1 MSTLITLFAV
11 AAGLGCLIAAAYAI
25 PMRRTWR
32 KEHDLPLQTPGPE
45 LEPRELRERELKAT
59 H

>member
-1 MSTLITLFAV
+1 MTTLITYFAI

-32 KEHDLPLQTPGPE
+32 KEHDLPLATPGPE
-45 LEPRELRERELKAT
+45 LEPHELESRELTRV
-59 H
+59 